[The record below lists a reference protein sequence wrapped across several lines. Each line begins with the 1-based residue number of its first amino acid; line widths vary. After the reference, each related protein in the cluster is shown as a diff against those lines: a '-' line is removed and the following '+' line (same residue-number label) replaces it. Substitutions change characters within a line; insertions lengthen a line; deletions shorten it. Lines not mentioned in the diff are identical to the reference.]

1 MPVPNPNSLSVDEL
15 PSPFPLPLT
24 SSSLPNG
31 YAGAS
36 GRRKAKSGGV
46 QPQALTGLGKA
57 ISQMTAGKEVEIEGD
72 LGEIRRGVKRRR
84 TATTA
89 LNK

>member
-1 MPVPNPNSLSVDEL
+1 M
-15 PSPFPLPLT
+15 
-24 SSSLPNG
+24 
-31 YAGAS
+31 
-36 GRRKAKSGGV
+36 